1 MACIFYKMPYVFFAL
16 SERVKKTAENTFKN
30 MAVFFAEWDKNGAM
44 CRVPECKCV
53 ERMAE
58 RHAAG

>member
-1 MACIFYKMPYVFFAL
+1 
-16 SERVKKTAENTFKN
+16 

-58 RHAAG
+58 RHAAGNNKTTGRKCLLIRPVVRYCF

>member
-1 MACIFYKMPYVFFAL
+1 
-16 SERVKKTAENTFKN
+16 

-44 CRVPECKCV
+44 CHVPECKCV

-58 RHAAG
+58 RHAVG

>member
-1 MACIFYKMPYVFFAL
+1 MCFCSFRKG
-16 SERVKKTAENTFKN
+16 EKTAENTFKN